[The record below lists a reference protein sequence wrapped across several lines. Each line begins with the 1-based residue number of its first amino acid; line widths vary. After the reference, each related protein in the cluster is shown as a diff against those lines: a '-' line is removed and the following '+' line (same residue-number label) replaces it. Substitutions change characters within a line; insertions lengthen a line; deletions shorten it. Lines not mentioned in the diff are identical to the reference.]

1 MHSKP
6 KFSSRNGLV
15 CINLIKY
22 HPSVPFPLSQYIYE
36 EISEDEYSKI
46 KLMTPNER
54 DIEREL
60 CDPMKVRSRIE
71 NNRLL
76 TEEERLGWSNVIFV
90 F

>member
-1 MHSKP
+1 
-6 KFSSRNGLV
+6 
-15 CINLIKY
+15 
-22 HPSVPFPLSQYIYE
+22 
-36 EISEDEYSKI
+36 
-46 KLMTPNER
+46 MTPNER